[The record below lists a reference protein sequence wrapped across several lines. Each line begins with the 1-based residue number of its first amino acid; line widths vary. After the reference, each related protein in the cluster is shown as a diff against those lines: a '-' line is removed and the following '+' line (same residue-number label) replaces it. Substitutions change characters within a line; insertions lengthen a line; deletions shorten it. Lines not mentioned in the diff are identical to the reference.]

1 LAEKKTHSY
10 LMQIASVSFSKDN
23 TKILKEIVLDP
34 IREGLQLFFYGGKF
48 IVLDN
53 DDNLQ
58 FSLSSTSS
66 RTVHCNCPVQVYLA
80 GDLKFYAQM
89 FGREDIELFLVHM
102 LYAPPKYLENIS

>member
-1 LAEKKTHSY
+1 
-10 LMQIASVSFSKDN
+10 MQIASVSFSKDN

-66 RTVHCNCPVQVYLA
+66 RTVPCNCPVQVYLA

-89 FGREDIELFLVHM
+89 SERRHELFLVHM
-102 LYAPPKYLENIS
+102 VYAPPKYLENIL